1 VEVVDEA
8 VITGPH
14 TQNRERPDTAP
25 VEPGWLARQ
34 VLALFAEANRR
45 RRRRRLGIAAALLGA
60 AVVAA
65 GALIGYRAAGHRG
78 HEAARLASHA
88 PGQTPRFRLPAAV
101 VAWFDAD
108 GTLRIGNVA
117 TLAQRPVAQLSQEP
131 CCTLIAAGHGI
142 YWAGQHRGRGYI
154 QEYNLSTHAIRDVA
168 PGWAVFASASRRNLY
183 IAQSDT
189 RLLVLPDGGSGPA
202 RRLVTPPGWRVVP
215 LPYAVAGGIIVSTG
229 TRRPAIGLWRPG
241 AHKIWVVGHGYVM
254 TTWTQ
259 PSGRAGLIAW
269 WSGACRQ
276 LPCPMQITNTVARR
290 TVTVR
295 PPPGFGFIGQGGD
308 AAFSPDGRTL
318 AVFVNPLHQHPYA
331 GFVPILVDTAT
342 GGMRLVRRALMTSGE
357 LAGWLLWL
365 PGSGRLLAGPAAN
378 TSFPAYAIDA
388 STAAAR
394 PFTFFVTYHYPESSV
409 YDITDGNVLLGRAS
423 VTPRRLTLPRVVR

>member
-1 VEVVDEA
+1 MHVVGEA

-14 TQNRERPDTAP
+14 AQNRDRPDTTQ

-34 VLALFAEANRR
+34 VFALFAEAKRR
-45 RRRRRLGIAAALLGA
+45 RRRRRLAMAAAVLGAALL
-60 AVVAA
+60 AA
-65 GALIGYRAAGHRG
+65 GALFGYRAAGHHGRETARSISHGRG
-78 HEAARLASHA
+78 EA
-88 PGQTPRFRLPAAV
+88 PRFSLPAAL
-101 VAWFDAD
+101 VAWFDGD

-117 TLAQRPVAQLSQEP
+117 TLAQRPLAQLAQEP

-154 QEYNLSTHAIRDVA
+154 QEYSLATHAIRNVA
-168 PGWAVFASASRRNLY
+168 PGWAVFASAGGRNLY

-189 RLLVLPDGGSGPA
+189 RLLVLPDGGSGPP

-229 TRRPAIGLWRPG
+229 TRQPAIGLWRPG
-241 AHKIWVVGHGYVM
+241 AHKIWVVGHGYMM
-254 TTWTQ
+254 TTWTK

-269 WSGACRQ
+269 WSDACHK
-276 LPCPMQITNTVARR
+276 LPCPMQITNTTTHR

-308 AAFSPDGRTL
+308 AAFSADGRTL

-331 GFVPILVDTAT
+331 GFVPILADTAT
-342 GGMRLVRRALMTSGE
+342 GGVRLVGRALMTSGE

-378 TSFPAYAIDA
+378 TRFPAYAIDA

-394 PFTFFVTYHYPESSV
+394 PFTFFVTYHYPESPV
-409 YDITDGNVLLGRAS
+409 YDITNGNVLLGRAV
-423 VTPRRLTLPRVVR
+423 VTPRRLTLPRAVR